1 MLVKIAIGHKP
12 SLLPRSNTLKDRNA
26 LIAIAS
32 GSQSSPKIV

>member
-26 LIAIAS
+26 LIAIAIAVANHH
-32 GSQSSPKIV
+32 QK

>member
-12 SLLPRSNTLKDRNA
+12 SLLPRNNTLNHQNA

-32 GSQSSPKIV
+32 GSQSSAKIV